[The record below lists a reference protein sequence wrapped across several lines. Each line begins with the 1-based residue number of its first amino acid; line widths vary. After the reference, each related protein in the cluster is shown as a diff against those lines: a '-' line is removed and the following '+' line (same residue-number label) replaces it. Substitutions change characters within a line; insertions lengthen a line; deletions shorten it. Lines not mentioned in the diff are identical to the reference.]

1 MAQFKYKAQSLD
13 HKKVSGTMT
22 AADEGE
28 LHQKLREQKLFLLS
42 AEEVKTTRRTRRFKP
57 KVLADFCR
65 QLATLI
71 GAGVTLVRALGIIAN
86 GESVKPRQKEVYQDL
101 LTQIRQGISLSEAM
115 EDQGDAFPP
124 LMIYMFRSAESSGN
138 MDQVAMK
145 MAELYEK
152 DHKLNAKI
160 SSSMVYPKILGAMI
174 IAVIFIVTNFLL
186 PQFDELFSQMESM
199 PLSTTIL
206 MAIGGLMQNYWYI
219 VIIVGVG
226 IYFGVKALV
235 KVPSVRFKWHRLKLK
250 MPVFGKLQKVICTS
264 RFARTLS
271 SLYSAGIPIVPA
283 LQIARKTIGNDYID
297 QQFDRVIPFVRAGN
311 NLSDG
316 LDMVDG
322 FVRKLTD
329 SIRVGEETGSLD
341 TMLLSTADSME
352 YDAEIAINK
361 MVSYVEPIMLM
372 VMGAI
377 VAFVLVAVFSALY
390 GSYGS
395 IGASGGVTM

>member
-1 MAQFKYKAQSLD
+1 
-13 HKKVSGTMT
+13 
-22 AADEGE
+22 
-28 LHQKLREQKLFLLS
+28 
-42 AEEVKTTRRTRRFKP
+42 
-57 KVLADFCR
+57 
-65 QLATLI
+65 
-71 GAGVTLVRALGIIAN
+71 
-86 GESVKPRQKEVYQDL
+86 
-101 LTQIRQGISLSEAM
+101 
-115 EDQGDAFPP
+115 
-124 LMIYMFRSAESSGN
+124 MIYMFRSAETSGN

-145 MAELYEK
+145 MAQLYEK

-186 PQFDELFSQMESM
+186 PQFDELFSQMDSM

-206 MAIGGLMQNYWYI
+206 MGVGHIMQNYWYL
-219 VIIVGVG
+219 IIATGVG

-235 KVPSVRFKWHRLKLK
+235 RMPSVRFKWHRFKLK
-250 MPVFGKLQKVICTS
+250 VPVFGKLQKVICTS

-283 LQIARKTIGNDYID
+283 LQITRKTIGNDYID
-297 QQFDRVIPFVRAGN
+297 QQFDQVIPFVRAGN
-311 NLSDG
+311 NLSEG

-341 TMLLSTADSME
+341 TMLLATADSLE

-372 VMGAI
+372 VMGLI
-377 VAFVLVAVFSALY
+377 VAFVLIAIFSALY
-390 GSYGS
+390 GSYGA
-395 IGASGGVTM
+395 IGSTSGVSM

>member
-13 HKKVSGTMT
+13 QKKITGTMN
-22 AADEGE
+22 AADERE
-28 LHQKLREQKLFLLS
+28 LYQRLREQNLFLLS
-42 AEEVKTTRRTRRFKP
+42 AQEVKSVRRNRRFKP
-57 KVLADFCR
+57 KVLAEFCR
-65 QLATLI
+65 ELSTLI
-71 GAGVTLVRALGIIAN
+71 GAGVTLVRALAIIAN
-86 GESVKPRQKEVYQDL
+86 GDAVKPRQKAVYTDL
-101 LTQIRQGISLSEAM
+101 LTQIRQGIALSDAM
-115 EDQGDAFPP
+115 EAEGDAFPP
-124 LMIYMFRSAESSGN
+124 LMIYMFRSAETSGN

-145 MAELYEK
+145 MAQLQEK

-186 PQFDELFSQMESM
+186 PQFDELFSQMGSM

-206 MAIGGLMQNYWYI
+206 MGVGHIMQNYWYL
-219 VIIVGVG
+219 IIAAGVG
-226 IYFGVKALV
+226 IYFGVKALIR
-235 KVPSVRFKWHRLKLK
+235 VPSVRLKWHRFKLK
-250 MPVFGKLQKVICTS
+250 VPVFGKLQKVVCTS

-283 LQIARKTIGNDYID
+283 LQITRKTIGNDYID
-297 QQFDRVIPFVRAGN
+297 QQFDQVIPFVRAGN
-311 NLSDG
+311 NLSEG

-341 TMLLSTADSME
+341 TMLLATADSLE

-372 VMGAI
+372 VMGLI
-377 VAFVLVAVFSALY
+377 VAFVLIAIFSALY
-390 GSYGS
+390 GSYGA
-395 IGASGGVTM
+395 IGSTSGVSM

>member
-13 HKKVSGTMT
+13 QKKITGTMN
-22 AADEGE
+22 AADERE
-28 LHQKLREQKLFLLS
+28 LYQRLREQNLFLLS
-42 AEEVKTTRRTRRFKP
+42 AQEVKSVRRNRRFKP
-57 KVLADFCR
+57 KVLAEFCR
-65 QLATLI
+65 ELSTLI
-71 GAGVTLVRALGIIAN
+71 GAGVTLVRALAIIAN
-86 GESVKPRQKEVYQDL
+86 GDAVKPRQKAVYTDL
-101 LTQIRQGISLSEAM
+101 LTQIRQGIALSDAM
-115 EDQGDAFPP
+115 EAEGDAFPP
-124 LMIYMFRSAESSGN
+124 LMIYMFRSAETSGN

-145 MAELYEK
+145 MAQLYEK

-174 IAVIFIVTNFLL
+174 IAVIFIVTNF
-186 PQFDELFSQMESM
+186 MGVGH
-199 PLSTTIL
+199 I
-206 MAIGGLMQNYWYI
+206 MQNYWYL
-219 VIIVGVG
+219 IIAAGVG

-235 KVPSVRFKWHRLKLK
+235 RMPSVRFKWHRFKLK
-250 MPVFGKLQKVICTS
+250 VPVFGKLQKVICTS

-283 LQIARKTIGNDYID
+283 LQITRKTIGNDYID
-297 QQFDRVIPFVRAGN
+297 QQFDQVIPFVRAGN
-311 NLSDG
+311 NLSEG

-341 TMLLSTADSME
+341 TMLLATADSLE

-372 VMGAI
+372 VMGLI
-377 VAFVLVAVFSALY
+377 VAFVLIAIFSALY
-390 GSYGS
+390 GSYGA
-395 IGASGGVTM
+395 IGSTSGVSM

>member
-13 HKKVSGTMT
+13 QKKITGTMN
-22 AADEGE
+22 AADERE
-28 LHQKLREQKLFLLS
+28 LYQRLREQNLFLLS
-42 AEEVKTTRRTRRFKP
+42 AQEVKSVRRNRRFKP
-57 KVLADFCR
+57 KVLAEFCGE
-65 QLATLI
+65 LSTLI
-71 GAGVTLVRALGIIAN
+71 GAGVTLVRALAIIAN
-86 GESVKPRQKEVYQDL
+86 GDAVKPRQKAVYTDL
-101 LTQIRQGISLSEAM
+101 LTQIRQGIALSDAM
-115 EDQGDAFPP
+115 EAEGDAFPP
-124 LMIYMFRSAESSGN
+124 LMIYMFRSAETSGN

-145 MAELYEK
+145 MAQLYEK

-186 PQFDELFSQMESM
+186 PQFDELFSQMDSM

-206 MAIGGLMQNYWYI
+206 MGVGHIMQNYWYL
-219 VIIVGVG
+219 IIAAGVG

-235 KVPSVRFKWHRLKLK
+235 RMPSVRLKWHRFKLK
-250 MPVFGKLQKVICTS
+250 VPVFGKLQKVICTS

-283 LQIARKTIGNDYID
+283 LQITRKTIGNDYID
-297 QQFDRVIPFVRAGN
+297 QQFDQVIPFVRAGN
-311 NLSDG
+311 NLSEG

-341 TMLLSTADSME
+341 TMLLATADSLE

-372 VMGAI
+372 VMGLI
-377 VAFVLVAVFSALY
+377 VAFVLIAIFSALY
-390 GSYGS
+390 GSYGA
-395 IGASGGVTM
+395 IGSTSGVSM

>member
-13 HKKVSGTMT
+13 QKKITGTMN
-22 AADEGE
+22 AADERE
-28 LHQKLREQKLFLLS
+28 LYQRLREQNLFLLS
-42 AEEVKTTRRTRRFKP
+42 AQEVKSVRRRFKP
-57 KVLADFCR
+57 KVLAEFCR
-65 QLATLI
+65 ELSTLI
-71 GAGVTLVRALGIIAN
+71 GAGVTLVRALAIIAN
-86 GESVKPRQKEVYQDL
+86 GDAVKPRQKAVYTDL
-101 LTQIRQGISLSEAM
+101 LTQIRQGIALSDAM
-115 EDQGDAFPP
+115 EAEGDAFPP
-124 LMIYMFRSAESSGN
+124 LMIYMFRSAETSGN

-145 MAELYEK
+145 MAQLYEK

-186 PQFDELFSQMESM
+186 PQFDELFSQMDSM

-206 MAIGGLMQNYWYI
+206 MGVGHIMQNYWYL
-219 VIIVGVG
+219 IIAAGVG
-226 IYFGVKALV
+226 IYFGVKALIR
-235 KVPSVRFKWHRLKLK
+235 VPSVRFKWHRFKLK
-250 MPVFGKLQKVICTS
+250 VPVFGKLQKVVCTS

-283 LQIARKTIGNDYID
+283 LQITRKTIGNDYID
-297 QQFDRVIPFVRAGN
+297 QQFDQVIPFVRAGN
-311 NLSDG
+311 NLSEG

-341 TMLLSTADSME
+341 TMLLATADSLE

-372 VMGAI
+372 VMGLI
-377 VAFVLVAVFSALY
+377 VAFVLIAIFSALY
-390 GSYGS
+390 GSYGA
-395 IGASGGVTM
+395 IGSTSGVSM